1 MRLLLLGALLA
12 APAGAWADT
21 AKSFD
26 AAAAFGALPSVSNLG
41 LSPDGKSVVYI
52 APAMGSGNI
61 AYTYDLLRSHSSKPA
76 LRAGGDPERLTDC
89 SWVSNDRLVCEVSG
103 VVKSPAGILP
113 FTRLFAANRD
123 GSNVKMLSTETN
135 EYSQGYEISGGRVV
149 DWLPDEDGAVLM
161 TRQYLPDAH
170 LGSHVGSTKKGL
182 GVDHV
187 DTRSLKVLPVEP
199 PFQQNVSNY
208 FSDGRGTIR
217 IKEQRDRVLGEADS
231 GVLRYLY
238 RKTGSRDWLPL
249 STHNTLDKT
258 GFRPVAVDHDRNIA
272 YGFDKKD
279 GRGAMYSMAL
289 DGSLQE
295 ALVYANPDVDVEGI
309 ITMGRLHRV
318 VGVSFA
324 TEANHV
330 VYFDPDIDGLMRSL
344 SKALPKHPLLT
355 VVDCSIDEQTLLV
368 VASSDEDPGVY
379 YVFDRRAKR
388 LDTLF
393 TVRDELEGIKLANVR
408 PITYPAA
415 DGTRVPGYLTL
426 PPGVENP
433 KGLPA
438 IVLPHGGPSTR
449 DELGFDWLSQ
459 FYASRGYAVVQ
470 PNFRGSAGYGDAWLQ
485 LNGFKS
491 WRTAIGDVLDAGRW
505 LISEGI
511 ADPAKLSV
519 VGWSYGGYAA
529 LQSAVTEPGLFKAVI
544 AIAPITDLEQLKEE
558 WRGWSNFA
566 VMSTWIGEGAHVR
579 EGSPARHAD
588 KIKVPVLM
596 FHGTLDRNVSINQ
609 SRTMDALLEKAGV
622 KHQLITFEGL
632 DQHFEDSHARAEM
645 LRKSDEFLQ
654 AATTGASV
662 HQASLTPAAP
672 AP

>member
-21 AKSFD
+21 AKAFD
-26 AAAAFGALPSVSNLG
+26 AAAAFGALPSVSNLR

-52 APAMGSGNI
+52 APAMEGPGNI
-61 AYTYDLLRSHSSKPA
+61 AYTYDLRRPHSSKPA
-76 LRAGGDPERLTDC
+76 LRAGGDPERLTTC
-89 SWVSNDRLVCEVSG
+89 SWVSNDRLVCEVFG
-103 VVKSPAGILP
+103 VVKNPSTGLLP

-123 GSNVKMLSTETN
+123 GSDLKLLSTETN
-135 EYSQGYEISGGRVV
+135 EYSRGYELNGGSVL

-170 LGSHVGSTKKGL
+170 LGSHVGSTKQGL

-187 DTRSLKVLPVEP
+187 DTRNLKVLPVEP
-199 PFQQNVSNY
+199 PFQQNVSDY
-208 FSDGRGTIR
+208 ISDGRGTVRIR
-217 IKEQRDRVLGEADS
+217 EQRLKVVGNEDS
-231 GVLRYLY
+231 GILRYLY
-238 RKTGSRDWLPL
+238 RKPGSRDWLPL
-249 STHNTLDKT
+249 STHNDLDQT

-295 ALVYANPDVDVEGI
+295 ALVYANPDVDVDGV
-309 ITMGRLHRV
+309 ITMGRRHRV

-324 TEANHV
+324 TEVNHV
-330 VYFDPDIDGLMRSL
+330 VYFDPDIDRLMRSL
-344 SKALPKHPLLT
+344 SKALPKQPLLT
-355 VVDCSIDEQTLLV
+355 VVDCSVDEQTLLI

-438 IVLPHGGPSTR
+438 IVLPHGGPSAR
-449 DELGFDWLSQ
+449 DQWGFDWLSQ

-485 LNGFKS
+485 QNGFKS
-491 WRTAIGDVLDAGRW
+491 WRTAIGDVLDAGHW
-505 LISEGI
+505 LVSEGI

-529 LQSAVTEPGLFKAVI
+529 LQSAVTEPGFFKAVI
-544 AIAPITDLEQLKEE
+544 AIAPATDLEQLKEE

-566 VMSTWIGEGAHVR
+566 VVSTWIGEGAHVR
-579 EGSPARHAD
+579 DGSPARHAD

-609 SRTMDALLEKAGV
+609 SRTMDARLEKAGV
-622 KHQLITFEGL
+622 KHQLVTFEGL
-632 DQHFEDSHARAEM
+632 DHYLDDSHARAEM
-645 LRKSDEFLQ
+645 LRKSDEFLR
-654 AATTGASV
+654 AATAST
-662 HQASLTPAAP
+662 QASLTPP
-672 AP
+672 VPGP